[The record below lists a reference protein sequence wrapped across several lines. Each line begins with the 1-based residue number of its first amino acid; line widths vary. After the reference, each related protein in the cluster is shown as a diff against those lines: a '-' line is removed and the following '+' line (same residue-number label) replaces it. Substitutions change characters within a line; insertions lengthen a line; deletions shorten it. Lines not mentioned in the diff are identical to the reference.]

1 MMIEQSHLFRSCIIY
16 ICKILEIGTSFEDVY
31 LSKYTK
37 DNVFDGIKNLAEA
50 ARKLANMYENK

>member
-37 DNVFDGIKNLAEA
+37 VFIIFAL
-50 ARKLANMYENK
+50 